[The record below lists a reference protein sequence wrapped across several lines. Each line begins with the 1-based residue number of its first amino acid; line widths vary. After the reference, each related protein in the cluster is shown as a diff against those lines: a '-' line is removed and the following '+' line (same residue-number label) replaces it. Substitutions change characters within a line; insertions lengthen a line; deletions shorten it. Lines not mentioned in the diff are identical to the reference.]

1 MTKNPLI
8 VSGPYTHENLAI
20 FLFHGSDEIDGGSYA
35 SLTEAFEKKHV
46 LVHETGTV
54 GQLEVE
60 NVSETIDIFIQA
72 GDVLKGG
79 RQDRT
84 IAIDFIVPARS
95 GRIPIPTFCVERG
108 RWHKRRGEDAAHFS
122 SSSHSIHPKSMRM
135 AAKVAHDQGA
145 VWESVV
151 ESQDGLCLAL
161 GESVQDAH
169 SPTSYQLS
177 VEHPDLAKTRKEYQE
192 KLGRIAANASDA
204 VGYAFYINGERNSID
219 TYASAN
225 LFRKLWGKLL
235 DVAILEAISGRNG
248 NVTLPDKA
256 NLEAWL
262 KEAGKVQQSDTKKA
276 APRTRLE
283 TKSYPGGVVF
293 ETFDEAV
300 GDQAVLHTNII
311 SK

>member
-1 MTKNPLI
+1 
-8 VSGPYTHENLAI
+8 
-20 FLFHGSDEIDGGSYA
+20 
-35 SLTEAFEKKHV
+35 
-46 LVHETGTV
+46 
-54 GQLEVE
+54 
-60 NVSETIDIFIQA
+60 
-72 GDVLKGG
+72 
-79 RQDRT
+79 
-84 IAIDFIVPARS
+84 
-95 GRIPIPTFCVERG
+95 
-108 RWHKRRGEDAAHFS
+108 
-122 SSSHSIHPKSMRM
+122 MRM

-161 GESVQDAH
+161 EESVQDAH

-235 DVAILEAISGRNG
+235 DVAILEAISARNG
-248 NVTLPDKA
+248 DAAVPGKA
-256 NLEAWL
+256 EVDVWVDQASQAKPRERKNAP
-262 KEAGKVQQSDTKKA
+262 
-276 APRTRLE
+276 PRTRVE
-283 TKSYPGGVVF
+283 SKSYENGVVF
-293 ETFDEAV
+293 ETFDHAL
-300 GDQAVLHTNII
+300 GDHVALHTNII